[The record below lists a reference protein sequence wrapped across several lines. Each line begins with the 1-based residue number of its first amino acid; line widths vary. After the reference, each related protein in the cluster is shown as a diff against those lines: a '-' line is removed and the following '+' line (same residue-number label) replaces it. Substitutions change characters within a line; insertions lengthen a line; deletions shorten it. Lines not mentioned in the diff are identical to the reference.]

1 MNLFSYEHD
10 IYSAECETSTGN
22 VLLLNVTS
30 HTSVHPKLIIQECA
44 SFCTVFTSSLHGP
57 ALLDYHT
64 TVPYS
69 FLKISYSFLLSISL
83 PSALLYFSFVI
94 PRSFI
99 VRIYFFFLF
108 CLIVL

>member
-1 MNLFSYEHD
+1 MNLLSYEHH
-10 IYSAECETSTGN
+10 IYSAECEASTGN
-22 VLLLNVTS
+22 ELVLNVTS
-30 HTSVHPKLIIQECA
+30 HTSVHPKLIKQECA

-69 FLKISYSFLLSISL
+69 FLKISYSFLISFSL

-94 PRSFI
+94 PRSFL
-99 VRIYFFFLF
+99 VRIYFFASFSA
-108 CLIVL
+108 